1 MDERIKV
8 IKAQGYVDSVLYDGC
23 NHIVIH
29 CYSDGTLRVMTLDT
43 TWHELYTAKY
53 ASKSC
58 AVKKAKRM
66 ILTFVY
72 TNRDTI

>member
-1 MDERIKV
+1 MDKKIKV

-29 CYSDGTLRVMTLDT
+29 CYRDGTLRVMALGT

-53 ASKSC
+53 ASKSY

-66 ILTFVY
+66 LLTFVHAY
-72 TNRDTI
+72 RGTI